1 MIRNHLINDPEASP
15 SPPVHSKGAYPAY
28 RVQSSDDP
36 WYTSS
41 SSVNNSPTSSEGKG
55 EGAILSTLLTYFFF
69 LYIYPSTHPSYL
81 TIYLCN

>member
-15 SPPVHSKGAYPAY
+15 SSPVHSKGTYPAY

-36 WYTSS
+36 WFTSSS

-55 EGAILSTLLTYFFF
+55 DGAILSILSIL
-69 LYIYPSTHPSYL
+69 PSYL
-81 TIYLCN
+81 LI